1 MKNNKGFSLVEL
13 IIVVAIMAVLI
24 GVLAPQYIKY
34 VEKSKKST
42 DEKMARELLEMAN
55 VITADV
61 DYYALIDAGDYIKF
75 DINGVTT
82 NNDSI
87 RDQILPEYISG
98 WENIKVVSKAYRNQC
113 YTVEFVNDV
122 HDNKLAIQVGWN

>member
-1 MKNNKGFSLVEL
+1 MKENKGFSLVEL
-13 IIVVAIMAVLI
+13 IIVIAIMAILI

-34 VEKSKKST
+34 VEKSKKAT
-42 DEKMARELLEMAN
+42 DEKLARELLEMAN

-61 DYYALIDAGDYIKF
+61 DYFDLIDAGDYIKF
-75 DINGVTT
+75 DRNGVTT
-82 NNDSI
+82 NNESI

-98 WENIKVVSKAYRNQC
+98 WENIKVTSKAYRDQC

-122 HDNKLAIQVGWN
+122 RDNKLAIQVGWS

>member
-1 MKNNKGFSLVEL
+1 MRKWHYYSL
-13 IIVVAIMAVLI
+13 I
-24 GVLAPQYIKY
+24 
-34 VEKSKKST
+34 
-42 DEKMARELLEMAN
+42 N
-55 VITADV
+55 
-61 DYYALIDAGDYIKF
+61 AGDYIKF

-98 WENIKVVSKAYRNQC
+98 WENIKVLSKEYRNQC
-113 YTVEFVNDV
+113 YTVEFVNDI

>member
-1 MKNNKGFSLVEL
+1 MRENKGFSLVEL

-24 GVLAPQYIKY
+24 GVLVPQYIKY
-34 VEKSKKST
+34 VEKSKRSK
-42 DEKMARELLEMAN
+42 DEETARELLEVAN

-61 DYYALIDAGDYIKF
+61 DYYSLINAGDHIKF
-75 DINGVTT
+75 DRNGVTT

-87 RDQILPEYISG
+87 RDQILPEFISG
-98 WENIKVVSKAYRNQC
+98 WTNVKVLSKQYRDKC